1 MEQMV
6 EKSEVKGRLM
16 FCSTPL
22 HDFFAKKTWFCAEEM
37 GLISIYLLKR

>member
-16 FCSTPL
+16 FCSTLL
-22 HDFFAKKTWFCAEEM
+22 HDFFAKKHGFV
-37 GLISIYLLKR
+37 LKK